1 MGCGA
6 EVEVGERV
14 ADVDLRLEAPEE
26 GLCLHALLVSHHAGL
41 VRAEGTVGPLVGR
54 LDEALVRVV
63 LGREALQRL
72 QLVGLLGRRRLLTLD
87 QLRTRRVLVGA
98 VRRRRA
104 SDHQG
109 LHLARQPLKNIR
121 IS

>member
-1 MGCGA
+1 VRGGA
-6 EVEVGERV
+6 KVEVGERV

-26 GLCLHALLVSHHAGL
+26 GLGLHALLVGHHAGL

-54 LDEALVRVV
+54 LDEALVRIV

-72 QLVGLLGRRRLLTLD
+72 QFVRLLGRRRLLTLD

-98 VRRRRA
+98 VWRHRA
-104 SDHQG
+104 GDHQ
-109 LHLARQPLKNIR
+109 
-121 IS
+121 